1 MTAVAGL
8 GDWTANYIALRLGER
23 DAFPA
28 NDLGLRR
35 ALTGYADG
43 KPVELAERWR
53 PWRAL
58 AATQLWSAGV
68 APAELARGAA

>member
-1 MTAVAGL
+1 VTAIAGL

-35 ALTGYADG
+35 ALAGYAEG
-43 KPVELAERWR
+43 TPVELAERWR

-58 AATQLWSAGV
+58 AATQLWSASA
-68 APAELARGAA
+68 APLDLARGAA